1 MDRLFLDANTV
12 LCTLSMLSNPALD
25 TRGVF
30 KLVPMQMLVIDEASQ
45 INVFEYMVRGFLWRV
60 FIPLETQRLAAPSR
74 EV

>member
-1 MDRLFLDANTV
+1 MDRLFLDANIV
-12 LCTLSMLSNPALD
+12 LCTLSMLSNSALD

-30 KLVPMQMLVIDEASQ
+30 KLVPMQMLIIDEASQ
-45 INVFEYMVRGFLWRV
+45 INVSEYMVRGFLWQV